1 MYKKTKLSET
11 VENKEVREDCKIEK
25 SGKSN
30 ISGRYITSF
39 PR

>member
-1 MYKKTKLSET
+1 MYKKTILSET

-25 SGKSN
+25 SRKPKV
-30 ISGRYITSF
+30 SGRYTTSF